1 MEKSEQTKAKLVSA
15 VMKLMNNGQKISR
28 YGLLAFAILVS
39 FLPILNPLQ
48 IFSSL
53 QNYSFD
59 TFQRMLPREIHSED
73 PLVIID
79 IDDRSLAEIG
89 QWPWPRNQLAKL
101 TNQAYAAAAL
111 GFDIV
116 FAESDRTNPE
126 NFIDSYPL
134 NQALKKEL
142 SKLPSN
148 DELFAQAIVNH
159 GTVVLGQALNNKNNT
174 QPYKAKYGLVT
185 QGDDPKQFIRN
196 YLGAQN
202 NIKPLNDTASGI
214 GSMSIGNNDAIVRQL
229 PTFERI
235 DDQLVPSL
243 ALEMTRV
250 ALGASTFQ
258 IKSSNASSEEAF
270 GAQTGINNI
279 KLGPLTIPTTPEG
292 NVWVYFAPTKNIP
305 SVSAGDVISGL
316 IPPEFFEGKIALV
329 GTSAAG
335 LLDLRSTPTE
345 KNIPGVTVIAQF
357 IQQIFANEF
366 LQRPDWLFGA
376 EFLAGLV
383 LAVLVTLSI
392 QALGPIGGLS
402 ILIVGSSGIIGSSYY
417 FFKSKLFLVDPISP
431 LIISLSVYVVVTF
444 CNFLFTELERSR
456 VRGAFAQY
464 LSPEMVNRLAESSE
478 SLVLGGERKEM
489 TFLFSDI
496 RGFTKISE
504 QYKDDPEAL
513 TKLINQLLTV
523 LSNAILDHGGTIDK
537 YMGDCI
543 MAFWNAPTDQAN
555 HRELAI
561 KSAHAMNEALSK
573 FNLELNKDLDFKLEV
588 GIGINSGNCIVGNM
602 GSDKRF
608 DYTVLGDAVN
618 LASRLEGQ
626 SSNYGLTMVI
636 GENTYLEDAS
646 FQMVEMDKISVKGK
660 TTPETI
666 FTCFKPETKFADGF
680 FSQHE
685 VFLSEYRQQNWQA
698 AKAMIQELTVC
709 PNELGLY
716 YAHMSARIE
725 EYIINP
731 PPLDW
736 EGVYVAKN
744 K

>member
-1 MEKSEQTKAKLVSA
+1 MKKNYKKL
-15 VMKLMNNGQKISR
+15 SR
-28 YGLLAFAILVS
+28 YGLLGFAILVS

-59 TFQRMLPREIHSED
+59 TFQRILPREVYAED
-73 PLVIID
+73 PVVIID

-116 FAESDRTNPE
+116 FAEADRTNPK
-126 NFIDSYPL
+126 NLIASFPANPVL
-134 NQALKKEL
+134 AKEL
-142 SKLPSN
+142 ASLPSN
-148 DELFAQAIVNH
+148 DEIFAQAILEH
-159 GTVVLGQALNNKNNT
+159 GTVVLGQALNNKVK
-174 QPYKAKYGLVT
+174 YKPLKSKFGLVT
-185 QGDDPKQFIRN
+185 QGDDPKQFIKN

-202 NIKPLNDTASGI
+202 NIKLLDDSAQGV
-214 GSMSIGNNDAIVRQL
+214 GSMSIGNNDLVVRQL

-235 DDQLVPSL
+235 GDQLIPSL

-258 IKSSNASSEEAF
+258 IKSSNASSEEAY

-279 KLGPLTIPTTPEG
+279 KLGPLTIPTTAEG
-292 NVWVYFAPTKNIP
+292 NAWIYFTPTKNIP
-305 SVSAGDVISGL
+305 SVSAADVISGAVST
-316 IPPEFFEGKIALV
+316 EFFEGKIALV

-335 LLDLRSTPTE
+335 LLDLRSTPAE
-345 KNIPGVTVIAQF
+345 KNIPGVTIIAQF
-357 IQQIFANEF
+357 IQQIFANDF

-376 EFLAGLV
+376 EFLAGLI
-383 LAVLVTLSI
+383 LAVLITLSI

-402 ILIVGSSGIIGSSYY
+402 VFIVGSGGIISTSYY
-417 FFKSKLFLVDPISP
+417 FFKTKLFLVDPISP
-431 LIISLSVYVVVTF
+431 LIISLSVYVAVTF
-444 CNFLFTELERSR
+444 FNFLFTELERSR
-456 VRGAFAQY
+456 VRGAFSQY

-504 QYKDDPEAL
+504 QYKDDPEGL

-523 LSNAILDHGGTIDK
+523 LSNAILEHGGTIDK

-543 MAFWNAPTDQAN
+543 MAFWNAPTDQAD
-555 HRELAI
+555 HRQLAI
-561 KSAHAMNEALSK
+561 QAAHSMNEALDQ
-573 FNLELNKDLDFKLEV
+573 FNNETAENIDFKLEI

-618 LASRLEGQ
+618 LASRLESQ
-626 SSNYGLTMVI
+626 SSNYGLHMII
-636 GENTYLEDAS
+636 GENTYIDNSTFTIIEI
-646 FQMVEMDKISVKGK
+646 DKIAVKGK
-660 TTPETI
+660 SSAETI
-666 FTCFKPETKFADGF
+666 YTCFKSETKFAEGF
-680 FSQHE
+680 IEKHKA
-685 VFLSEYRQQNWQA
+685 FLQEYRRQNWEVASSLIDELMPSSNDLELYYQHM
-698 AKAMIQELTVC
+698 KERIQEYL
-709 PNELGLY
+709 
-716 YAHMSARIE
+716 A
-725 EYIINP
+725 NP
-731 PPLDW
+731 PSSDW

>member
-1 MEKSEQTKAKLVSA
+1 M
-15 VMKLMNNGQKISR
+15 
-28 YGLLAFAILVS
+28 S

-48 IFSSL
+48 IFTSL

-59 TFQRMLPREIHSED
+59 TFQRILPREVYPED
-73 PLVIID
+73 PVVIID

-89 QWPWPRNQLAKL
+89 QWPWSRNQLANL

-111 GFDIV
+111 GFDVV
-116 FAESDRTNPE
+116 FAEPDRTNPQ
-126 NFIDSYPL
+126 NLIASYSL
-134 NQALKKEL
+134 NEELAKEL
-142 SKLPSN
+142 ASLPSN
-148 DELFAQAIVNH
+148 DELFAQAIKNH
-159 GTVVLGQALNNKNNT
+159 GTVVLGQALNNNEISKPSKT
-174 QPYKAKYGLVT
+174 KFGLVI
-185 QGDDPKQFIRN
+185 QGDDPKQFVTN
-196 YLGAQN
+196 YLGVQN
-202 NIKPLNDTASGI
+202 NIKLLDASAQGV

-229 PTFERI
+229 PTFESI
-235 DDQLVPSL
+235 GDQLIPSL
-243 ALEMTRV
+243 AIEMTRV
-250 ALGASTFQ
+250 AVGASTFQ
-258 IKSSNASSEEAF
+258 IKSSNASSEEAY

-279 KLGPLTIPTTPEG
+279 KLGPLTIPTTAKG
-292 NVWVYFAPTKNIP
+292 NAWIYFTATKNI
-305 SVSAGDVISGL
+305 STVSAVDVISGA
-316 IPPEFFEGKIALV
+316 IPPEFFEGKVALV
-329 GTSAAG
+329 GTSASG

-345 KNIPGVTVIAQF
+345 KNIPGVTIIAQF

-376 EFLAGLV
+376 EFLAGLI
-383 LAVLVTLSI
+383 LALLITLSI

-402 ILIVGSSGIIGSSYY
+402 VLVGGSGGIIGSSYY

-431 LIISLSVYVVVTF
+431 LIIALSVYVAVTF
-444 CNFLFTELERSR
+444 FNFLFTELERSR

-513 TKLINQLLTV
+513 TQLINQLLTV

-555 HRELAI
+555 HRQLAI
-561 KSAHAMNEALSK
+561 ESAHAMNNALSE
-573 FNLELNKDLDFKLEV
+573 FNQNLEGSLDFKLEI
-588 GIGINSGNCIVGNM
+588 GIGINSGECIVGNM

-626 SSNYGLTMVI
+626 SSNYGLNMVL
-636 GENTYLEDAS
+636 GENSYLQDSSYRMIEI
-646 FQMVEMDKISVKGK
+646 DKIAVKGK
-660 TTPETI
+660 SAAETI
-666 FTCFKPETKFADGF
+666 FTCFEPDKKFADDF
-680 FSQHE
+680 MAKHIN
-685 VFLSEYRQQNWQA
+685 FLEEYRSQQWDA
-698 AKAMIQELTVC
+698 ASLLIDELISS
-709 PNELGLY
+709 PNELELY
-716 YAHMSARIE
+716 YKYMRARIDD
-725 EYIINP
+725 YKINP
-731 PPLDW
+731 PSADW
-736 EGVYVAKN
+736 EGVYVAQN

>member
-1 MEKSEQTKAKLVSA
+1 M
-15 VMKLMNNGQKISR
+15 
-28 YGLLAFAILVS
+28 S

-48 IFSSL
+48 IFTSL

-59 TFQRMLPREIHSED
+59 TFQRILPREVYPED
-73 PLVIID
+73 PVVIID

-89 QWPWPRNQLAKL
+89 QWPWSRNQLAKL

-111 GFDIV
+111 GFDVV
-116 FAESDRTNPE
+116 FAEPDRTNPQ
-126 NFIDSYPL
+126 NLIASYSL
-134 NQALKKEL
+134 NEELAKEL
-142 SKLPSN
+142 TSLPSN
-148 DELFAQAIVNH
+148 DELFAQAIKNH
-159 GTVVLGQALNNKNNT
+159 GTVVLGQALNNNEISKPSKT
-174 QPYKAKYGLVT
+174 KFGLVI
-185 QGDDPKQFIRN
+185 QGDDPKQFVTN
-196 YLGAQN
+196 YLGVQN
-202 NIKPLNDTASGI
+202 NIKLLDASAQGV

-229 PTFERI
+229 PTFESI
-235 DDQLVPSL
+235 GDQLIPSL
-243 ALEMTRV
+243 AIEMTRV
-250 ALGASTFQ
+250 AVGASTFQ
-258 IKSSNASSEEAF
+258 IKSSNASSEEAY

-279 KLGPLTIPTTPEG
+279 KLGPLTIPTTAKG
-292 NVWVYFAPTKNIP
+292 NAWIYFTATKNI
-305 SVSAGDVISGL
+305 STVSAVDVISGA
-316 IPPEFFEGKIALV
+316 IPPEFFEGKVALV
-329 GTSAAG
+329 GTSASG

-345 KNIPGVTVIAQF
+345 KNIPGVTIIAQF

-376 EFLAGLV
+376 EFLAGLI
-383 LAVLVTLSI
+383 LALLITLSI

-402 ILIVGSSGIIGSSYY
+402 ILVGGSGGIIGSSYY

-431 LIISLSVYVVVTF
+431 LIIALSVYVAVTF
-444 CNFLFTELERSR
+444 FNFLFTELERGR

-478 SLVLGGERKEM
+478 SLVLGGEKKEM

-513 TKLINQLLTV
+513 TQLINQLLTV

-555 HRELAI
+555 HRQLAI
-561 KSAHAMNEALSK
+561 ESAHAMNNALSK
-573 FNLELNKDLDFKLEV
+573 FNQSLEGSLDFKLEI
-588 GIGINSGNCIVGNM
+588 GIGINSGECIVGNM

-626 SSNYGLTMVI
+626 SSNYGLNMVL
-636 GENTYLEDAS
+636 GENSYLQDS
-646 FQMVEMDKISVKGK
+646 SYQMIEIDKIAVKGK
-660 TTPETI
+660 SAAETI
-666 FTCFKPETKFADGF
+666 FTCFEPATKFADNF
-680 FSQHE
+680 MAKHIN
-685 VFLSEYRQQNWQA
+685 FLKEYRSQQWDNA
-698 AKAMIQELTVC
+698 NLLIDELISS
-709 PNELGLY
+709 PNELELY
-716 YAHMSARIE
+716 YKHMRARID
-725 EYIINP
+725 EYKINP
-731 PPLDW
+731 PSSDW
-736 EGVYVAKN
+736 EGVYVAQN

>member
-1 MEKSEQTKAKLVSA
+1 
-15 VMKLMNNGQKISR
+15 MKKNYKQLSR
-28 YGLLAFAILVS
+28 FGLLAFAIFIS

-59 TFQRMLPREIHSED
+59 TFQRILPREVYPED
-73 PLVIID
+73 PVVIID

-89 QWPWPRNQLAKL
+89 QWPWSRNQLANL

-116 FAESDRTNPE
+116 FAEPDRTNPK
-126 NFIDSYPL
+126 NLIASYDL
-134 NQALKKEL
+134 NEELTKEL
-142 SKLPSN
+142 VALPSN
-148 DELFAQAIVNH
+148 DELFAEAIENH
-159 GTVVLGQALNNKNNT
+159 GTVILGQALNNNQNLLPTKT
-174 QPYKAKYGLVT
+174 KFGLVT
-185 QGDDPKQFIRN
+185 QGDDPKQFVAN
-196 YLGAQN
+196 YSGAQS
-202 NIKPLNDTASGI
+202 NITILDASARGV

-229 PTFERI
+229 PTFESI
-235 DDQLVPSL
+235 GNQLIPSL

-250 ALGASTFQ
+250 AVGASTFQ
-258 IKSSNASSEEAF
+258 IKSSNASSEEAY

-279 KLGPLTIPTTPEG
+279 KLGPLTIPTTAEG
-292 NVWVYFAPTKNIP
+292 NAWIYFTATKNI
-305 SVSAGDVISGL
+305 STVSAVDVIAGV
-316 IPPEFFEGKIALV
+316 IPPEFFEGKVALV

-345 KNIPGVTVIAQF
+345 KNIPGVTIIAQF

-383 LAVLVTLSI
+383 LAILITLSI

-402 ILIVGSSGIIGSSYY
+402 ILVAGSGGILGSSYY

-431 LIISLSVYVVVTF
+431 LVIALSVYIAVTF
-444 CNFLFTELERSR
+444 FNFLFTELERSR

-464 LSPEMVNRLAESSE
+464 LSPEMVNRLAESNE

-504 QYKDDPEAL
+504 QYKEDPEAL
-513 TKLINQLLTV
+513 TQLINQLLTV

-543 MAFWNAPTDQAN
+543 MAFWNAPTDQDD
-555 HRELAI
+555 HRQLAI
-561 KSAHAMNEALSK
+561 KAAHAMNQALDE
-573 FNLELNKDLDFKLEV
+573 FNLSMKGNLEFELEI
-588 GIGINSGNCIVGNM
+588 GIGINSGECIVGNM

-608 DYTVLGDAVN
+608 DYTVLGDSVN
-618 LASRLEGQ
+618 LASRLESQ
-626 SSNYGLTMVI
+626 SSNYGLHMII
-636 GENTYLEDAS
+636 GENTFIEDAA
-646 FQMVEMDKISVKGK
+646 FCIIEIDKIAVKGK
-660 TTPETI
+660 SSAETI
-666 FTCFKPETKFADGF
+666 FTCFEAKTKFAG
-680 FSQHE
+680 E
-685 VFLSEYRQQNWQA
+685 FLDKHKNFLKEYRAQNWDV
-698 AKAMIQELTVC
+698 AKSLISELISSSD
-709 PNELGLY
+709 ELELY
-716 YAHMSARIE
+716 YKYMSSRIE
-725 EYIINP
+725 DYEINP
-731 PPLDW
+731 PSADW

>member
-1 MEKSEQTKAKLVSA
+1 VKKNLKQF
-15 VMKLMNNGQKISR
+15 SR
-28 YGLLAFAILVS
+28 YGLLIFAILVS

-48 IFSSL
+48 IFSNL

-59 TFQRMLPREIHSED
+59 TLQRLLPREIYAED
-73 PLVIID
+73 PVVIID

-89 QWPWPRNQLAKL
+89 QWPWSRNQLAKV

-116 FAESDRTNPE
+116 FAEPDRTNPQ
-126 NFIDSYPL
+126 NFISSYPL
-134 NQALKKEL
+134 NESLKKEL
-142 SKLPSN
+142 SALPSN
-148 DELFAQAIVNH
+148 DELFAQAITDH
-159 GTVVLGQALNNKNNT
+159 GTVVLGQALNNKNNIKPSKT
-174 QPYKAKYGLVT
+174 KFGLVT
-185 QGDDPKQFIRN
+185 QGDDPKQFITN
-196 YLGAQN
+196 YSGIQN
-202 NIKPLNDTASGI
+202 NIKELESSAAGV

-229 PTFERI
+229 PTFERV

-250 ALGASTFQ
+250 AVGASTFQ
-258 IKSSNASSEEAF
+258 IKSSNASSEEAY

-279 KLGPLTIPTTPEG
+279 KLGPLSIPTTPEG
-292 NVWVYFAPTKNIP
+292 NAWVYFAPSRDIST
-305 SVSAGDVISGL
+305 VSAADVISGV
-316 IPPEFFEGKIALV
+316 ISPDFFEGKVALV

-345 KNIPGVTVIAQF
+345 KNVPGVTIIAQF

-376 EFLAGLV
+376 EFIAGLL
-383 LAVLVTLSI
+383 LAVLITLGI
-392 QALGPIGGLS
+392 QVLGPIGGLS
-402 ILIVGSSGIIGSSYY
+402 IFLVGSGGIMGSSYY

-431 LIISLSVYVVVTF
+431 LIISLSVYVAVTF
-444 CNFLFTELERSR
+444 FNFLFTELERSR

-513 TKLINQLLTV
+513 TQLINELLTV
-523 LSNAILDHGGTIDK
+523 LSNAILEHGGTIDK

-543 MAFWNAPTDQAN
+543 MAFWNAPTDQAD
-555 HRELAI
+555 HRQLAI
-561 KSAHAMNEALSK
+561 QAAHSMNEALDE
-573 FNLELNKDLDFKLEV
+573 FNLNTEGSLDFKLEI

-618 LASRLEGQ
+618 LASRLESQ
-626 SSNYGLTMVI
+626 SSNYGLHMIV
-636 GENTYLEDAS
+636 GENTYMNDSDFTMIEI
-646 FQMVEMDKISVKGK
+646 DKIAVKGK
-660 TTPETI
+660 STAETI
-666 FTCFKPETKFADGF
+666 YTCFKSGMKLPEGF
-680 FSQHE
+680 IDNHAS
-685 VFLSEYRQQNWQA
+685 FLAEYRAQNWNA
-698 AKAMIQELTVC
+698 ANLLIDELMSSS
-709 PNELGLY
+709 NELELY
-716 YAHMSARIE
+716 YRHMKARIE
-725 EYIINP
+725 KYITNP
-731 PPLDW
+731 PSADW
-736 EGVYVAKN
+736 GGVYVATN

>member
-1 MEKSEQTKAKLVSA
+1 
-15 VMKLMNNGQKISR
+15 MKKNYKQLSR
-28 YGLLAFAILVS
+28 FGLLAFAIFIS

-59 TFQRMLPREIHSED
+59 TFQRILPREVYPED
-73 PLVIID
+73 PVVIID

-89 QWPWPRNQLAKL
+89 QWPWSRNQLANL

-116 FAESDRTNPE
+116 FAEPDRTNPK
-126 NFIDSYPL
+126 NLIASYDL
-134 NQALKKEL
+134 NEELTKEL
-142 SKLPSN
+142 VALPSN
-148 DELFAQAIVNH
+148 DELFAEAIENH
-159 GTVVLGQALNNKNNT
+159 GTVILGQALNNNQNILS
-174 QPYKAKYGLVT
+174 AKTKFGLVT
-185 QGDDPKQFIRN
+185 QGDDPKQFVAN
-196 YLGAQN
+196 YSGAQS
-202 NIKPLNDTASGI
+202 NITILDASARGV

-229 PTFERI
+229 PTFESI
-235 DDQLVPSL
+235 GNQLIPSL

-250 ALGASTFQ
+250 AVGASTFQ
-258 IKSSNASSEEAF
+258 IKSSNASSEEAY

-279 KLGPLTIPTTPEG
+279 KLGPLTIPTTAEG
-292 NVWVYFAPTKNIP
+292 NAWIYFTATKNI
-305 SVSAGDVISGL
+305 STVSAVDVIAGV
-316 IPPEFFEGKIALV
+316 IPPEFFEGKVALV

-345 KNIPGVTVIAQF
+345 KNIPGVTIIAQF

-383 LAVLVTLSI
+383 LAILITLSI

-402 ILIVGSSGIIGSSYY
+402 ILVAGSGGILGSSYY

-431 LIISLSVYVVVTF
+431 LVIALSVYIAVTF
-444 CNFLFTELERSR
+444 FNFLFTELERSR

-464 LSPEMVNRLAESSE
+464 LSPEMVNRLAESNE

-504 QYKDDPEAL
+504 QYKEDPEAL
-513 TKLINQLLTV
+513 TQLINQLLTV

-543 MAFWNAPTDQAN
+543 MAFWNAPTDQDD
-555 HRELAI
+555 HRQLAI
-561 KSAHAMNEALSK
+561 KAAHAMNQALDE
-573 FNLELNKDLDFKLEV
+573 FNLSMKGNLEFELEI
-588 GIGINSGNCIVGNM
+588 GIGINSGECIVGNM

-608 DYTVLGDAVN
+608 DYTVLGDSVN
-618 LASRLEGQ
+618 LASRLESQ
-626 SSNYGLTMVI
+626 SSNYGLHMII
-636 GENTYLEDAS
+636 GENTFIEDAA
-646 FQMVEMDKISVKGK
+646 FCIIEIDKIAVKGK
-660 TTPETI
+660 SSAETI
-666 FTCFKPETKFADGF
+666 FTCFEAKTKFAG
-680 FSQHE
+680 E
-685 VFLSEYRQQNWQA
+685 FLDKHKNFLKEYRAQNWDV
-698 AKAMIQELTVC
+698 AKSLISELISSSD
-709 PNELGLY
+709 ELELY
-716 YAHMSARIE
+716 YKYMGSRIE
-725 EYIINP
+725 DYEINP
-731 PPLDW
+731 PSADW

>member
-1 MEKSEQTKAKLVSA
+1 MKIDFKKLS
-15 VMKLMNNGQKISR
+15 K
-28 YGLLAFAILVS
+28 YGLLVFAVLIS
-39 FLPILNPLQ
+39 FLPIFNPLQ
-48 IFSSL
+48 IFSAL

-59 TFQRMLPREIHSED
+59 TFQRILPREVYPGD
-73 PLVIID
+73 PVVIID

-89 QWPWPRNQLAKL
+89 QWPWSRNQLANL

-111 GFDIV
+111 GFDVV
-116 FAESDRTNPE
+116 FAEPDRTNPE
-126 NFIDSYPL
+126 NLIASYPL
-134 NQALKKEL
+134 SEVLIKEL
-142 SKLPSN
+142 GALPSN
-148 DELFAQAIVNH
+148 DGLFSQAIENH
-159 GTVVLGQALNNKNNT
+159 GTVVLGQALNNNKNNK
-174 QPYKAKYGLVT
+174 PYKAKFGLVT
-185 QGDDPKQFIRN
+185 QGDDPKQFVAD
-196 YLGAQN
+196 YLGTQN
-202 NIKPLNDTASGI
+202 NIKILDEAANGI

-235 DDQLVPSL
+235 GDQLVPSL

-250 ALGASTFQ
+250 ALGASTYQ

-270 GAQTGINNI
+270 GAHTGINNI
-279 KLGPLTIPTTPEG
+279 KIGPLTIPTTADG
-292 NVWVYFAPTKNIP
+292 NAWIYFTPTRNILT
-305 SVSAGDVISGL
+305 VSAADVLSGAVL
-316 IPPEFFEGKIALV
+316 PEFFEGKIALV

-345 KNIPGVTVIAQF
+345 KNIPGVTIIAQF

-376 EFLAGLV
+376 EFLTGLI
-383 LAVLVTLSI
+383 LAVLITLSI
-392 QALGPIGGLS
+392 HALGPIGGLS
-402 ILIVGSSGIIGSSYY
+402 ILILGSGGIIGLSYY

-431 LIISLSVYVVVTF
+431 LIISLSVYVAVTF
-444 CNFLFTELERSR
+444 FNFLFTELERSR

-513 TKLINQLLTV
+513 TRLINQLLTV
-523 LSNAILDHGGTIDK
+523 LSNPILDHGGTIDK

-573 FNLELNKDLDFKLEV
+573 FNLELNEDLDFKLEI

-636 GENTYLEDAS
+636 GENTYLEDSS
-646 FQMVEMDKISVKGK
+646 FQIVEMDKIAVKGK
-660 TTPETI
+660 STPETI
-666 FTCFKPETKFADGF
+666 FTCFKPETNFMDGF

-698 AKAMIQELTVC
+698 AKAIIQELTAS

-716 YAHMSARIE
+716 YAHMRTRIE
-725 EYIINP
+725 EYVTNP
-731 PPLDW
+731 PPADW

>member
-1 MEKSEQTKAKLVSA
+1 MRKGYKKF
-15 VMKLMNNGQKISR
+15 SR
-28 YGLLAFAILVS
+28 FGLIGFAILVS
-39 FLPILNPLQ
+39 FLPIFNPLQ
-48 IFSSL
+48 IFTSL

-59 TFQRMLPREIHSED
+59 SFQRILPREVYSED
-73 PLVIID
+73 PVVIID
-79 IDDRSLAEIG
+79 IDDRSLASVG
-89 QWPWPRNQLAKL
+89 QWPWSRDQLANL

-111 GFDIV
+111 GFDIM
-116 FAESDRTNPE
+116 FAESDRTNPQ
-126 NFIDSYPL
+126 NLITSYSL
-134 NQALKKEL
+134 NETLAKEL
-142 SKLPSN
+142 SALPSN
-148 DELFAQAIVNH
+148 DELFAEAINNH
-159 GTVVLGQALNNKNNT
+159 GTVVLGQALNNKDNKK
-174 QPYKAKYGLVT
+174 PFEAKFGLVT
-185 QGDDPKQFIRN
+185 QGDEPKQFITN

-202 NIKPLNDTASGI
+202 NIQLLNKSAAGI
-214 GSMSIGNNDAIVRQL
+214 GSMSIGNNEAIVRQL
-229 PTFERI
+229 PTFERVEN
-235 DDQLVPSL
+235 QLVPSL

-250 ALGASTFQ
+250 AVGASTFQ

-270 GAQTGINNI
+270 GAQTGINHI

-292 NVWVYFAPTKNIP
+292 NVWVYYTPTKNIP
-305 SVSAGDVISGL
+305 AVSAADVISGA
-316 IPPEFFEGKIALV
+316 IPPEFFEGKVALV

-345 KNIPGVTVIAQF
+345 KNIPGVTIIAQF

-376 EFLAGLV
+376 EFLAGLS
-383 LAVLVTLSI
+383 LAVLITLSI

-402 ILIVGSSGIIGSSYY
+402 VLVVGSGGIVTSSYY

-431 LIISLSVYVVVTF
+431 LIISLSVYIAVTF
-444 CNFLFTELERSR
+444 FNFLFTELERSR
-456 VRGAFAQY
+456 VRGAFSQY

-513 TKLINQLLTV
+513 TQLINQLLTV

-543 MAFWNAPTDQAN
+543 MAFWNAPTDQQD
-555 HRELAI
+555 HRQLAI
-561 KSAHAMNEALSK
+561 QAAHSMNEALDQ
-573 FNLELNKDLDFKLEV
+573 FNNEAKVELDFKLEI

-618 LASRLEGQ
+618 LASRLESQ
-626 SSNYGLTMVI
+626 SSNYGLHMI
-636 GENTYLEDAS
+636 LGENTYINDSPFTIIEI
-646 FQMVEMDKISVKGK
+646 DKIAVKGK
-660 TTPETI
+660 SNAETI
-666 FTCFKPETKFADGF
+666 YTCLKPENKWTEELMEKHKA
-680 FSQHE
+680 
-685 VFLSEYRQQNWQA
+685 FLSKYRNQSWESANLL
-698 AKAMIQELTVC
+698 IDELISS
-709 PNELGLY
+709 PNELNLY
-716 YAHMSARIE
+716 YKHMKTRIE
-725 EYIINP
+725 EYITNP
-731 PPLDW
+731 PSANW
-736 EGVYVAKN
+736 EGVYVATN

>member
-1 MEKSEQTKAKLVSA
+1 
-15 VMKLMNNGQKISR
+15 MKKNLKQLSR
-28 YGLLAFAILVS
+28 YGLLIFAILVS
-39 FLPILNPLQ
+39 FLPILNPFQ

-59 TFQRMLPREIHSED
+59 TFQRILPREIYAED
-73 PLVIID
+73 PVIIID
-79 IDDRSLAEIG
+79 IDDRSLTEIG

-101 TNQAYAAAAL
+101 TDQAYAAAAL

-116 FAESDRTNPE
+116 FAEADRTNPE
-126 NFIDSYPL
+126 NFIFSYPL
-134 NQALKKEL
+134 TEASKKEL

-159 GTVVLGQALNNKNNT
+159 GTVVLGQALNNKNNIK
-174 QPYKAKYGLVT
+174 PYQAKYGLVT
-185 QGDDPKQFIRN
+185 QGDNPKQFIRN

-202 NIKPLNDTASGI
+202 NIKLLDDSASGI

-250 ALGASTFQ
+250 AVGASTFQ
-258 IKSSNASSEEAF
+258 IKSSNASSEEAY

-292 NVWVYFAPTKNIP
+292 NAWVYFAPTKNIP
-305 SVSAGDVISGL
+305 TVSAGDVISGA
-316 IPPEFFEGKIALV
+316 IPPEFFEGKVALV

-335 LLDLRSTPTE
+335 LLDLRSTPAE
-345 KNIPGVTVIAQF
+345 KNVPGVTIIAQF

-376 EFLAGLV
+376 EFLAGLI
-383 LAVLVTLSI
+383 LAILITLSI

-402 ILIVGSSGIIGSSYY
+402 VLIAGSGGIIGSSYY

-431 LIISLSVYVVVTF
+431 LIISLSVYVAVTF
-444 CNFLFTELERSR
+444 FNFLFTELERSR

-513 TKLINQLLTV
+513 TQLINQLLTV
-523 LSNAILDHGGTIDK
+523 LSNSILEHGGTIDK

-543 MAFWNAPTDQAN
+543 MAFWNAPTDQAD
-555 HRELAI
+555 HRQLAI
-561 KSAHAMNEALSK
+561 KAAHSMNEALDE
-573 FNLELNKDLDFKLEV
+573 FNAQTEGNLDFKLEI

-618 LASRLEGQ
+618 LASRLESQ
-626 SSNYGLTMVI
+626 SSNYGLHMIV
-636 GENTYLEDAS
+636 GENTHMDDSE
-646 FQMVEMDKISVKGK
+646 FTIIEIDKIAVKGK
-660 TTPETI
+660 SSAETI
-666 FTCFKPETKFADGF
+666 YTCFKPEVKFTEEF
-680 FSQHE
+680 LKKHE
-685 VFLSEYRQQNWQA
+685 AFLVKYRTQNWDGA
-698 AKAMIQELTVC
+698 NLLIDELI
-709 PNELGLY
+709 PSSNELELY
-716 YAHMSARIE
+716 YKHMRARIE
-725 EYIINP
+725 EYIASP
-731 PPLDW
+731 PASDW

>member
-1 MEKSEQTKAKLVSA
+1 
-15 VMKLMNNGQKISR
+15 
-28 YGLLAFAILVS
+28 VS

-48 IFSSL
+48 IFSNL

-59 TFQRMLPREIHSED
+59 TLQRLLPREIYAED
-73 PLVIID
+73 PVVIID

-89 QWPWPRNQLAKL
+89 QWPWSRNQLAKL

-116 FAESDRTNPE
+116 FAESDRTNPQ
-126 NFIDSYPL
+126 NFISSYPL
-134 NQALKKEL
+134 NEDLKKEL
-142 SKLPSN
+142 SALPSN
-148 DELFAQAIVNH
+148 DELFSQAIANH
-159 GTVVLGQALNNKNNT
+159 GTVVLGQALNNKNNIK
-174 QPYKAKYGLVT
+174 PSKAKFGLVT
-185 QGDDPKQFIRN
+185 QGDNPKQFITN
-196 YLGAQN
+196 YSGIQN
-202 NIKPLNDTASGI
+202 NIQQLESSAAGV

-229 PTFERI
+229 PTFERV

-250 ALGASTFQ
+250 AVGASTFQ
-258 IKSSNASSEEAF
+258 IKSSNASSEEAY

-279 KLGPLTIPTTPEG
+279 KLGPLTIPTTPKG
-292 NVWVYFAPTKNIP
+292 NAWVYFAPSKNI
-305 SVSAGDVISGL
+305 STISAADVISGAV
-316 IPPEFFEGKIALV
+316 PPEFFEGKLALV

-345 KNIPGVTVIAQF
+345 KNVPGVTIIAQF

-383 LAVLVTLSI
+383 LAVLITLSI
-392 QALGPIGGLS
+392 QAMGPIGGLS
-402 ILIVGSSGIIGSSYY
+402 VLLAGSGGIIGSSYY

-431 LIISLSVYVVVTF
+431 LIISLSVYVAVTF
-444 CNFLFTELERSR
+444 FNYLFTELERSR

-513 TKLINQLLTV
+513 TLLINQLLTV

-555 HRELAI
+555 HRQLAI
-561 KSAHAMNEALSK
+561 ESAHAMNNALSE
-573 FNLELNKDLDFKLEV
+573 FNQNLEESLDFKLEI
-588 GIGINSGNCIVGNM
+588 GIGINSGECIVGNM

-626 SSNYGLTMVI
+626 SSNYGLNMVL
-636 GENTYLEDAS
+636 GENSYLQDSPYQIIEI
-646 FQMVEMDKISVKGK
+646 DKIAVKGK
-660 TTPETI
+660 SSAETI
-666 FTCFKPETKFADGF
+666 FTCFELETKFTEEFMDKHKLFLEKYRTQQWIPASLLAD
-680 FSQHE
+680 
-685 VFLSEYRQQNWQA
+685 
-698 AKAMIQELTVC
+698 ELISSS
-709 PNELGLY
+709 NQLELY
-716 YAHMSARIE
+716 YGHMKARID
-725 EYIINP
+725 EYKINP
-731 PPLDW
+731 PSSDW
-736 EGVYVAKN
+736 KGVYVAQN

>member
-1 MEKSEQTKAKLVSA
+1 MKIDFKKLS
-15 VMKLMNNGQKISR
+15 K
-28 YGLLAFAILVS
+28 YGLLVFAVLIS
-39 FLPILNPLQ
+39 FLPIFNPLQ
-48 IFSSL
+48 IFSTL

-59 TFQRMLPREIHSED
+59 TFQRILPREVYPGD
-73 PLVIID
+73 PVVIID

-89 QWPWPRNQLAKL
+89 QWPWSRNQLANL

-111 GFDIV
+111 GFDVV
-116 FAESDRTNPE
+116 FAEPDRTNPE
-126 NFIDSYPL
+126 NLIASYPL
-134 NQALKKEL
+134 SEVLIKEL
-142 SKLPSN
+142 GALPSN
-148 DELFAQAIVNH
+148 DGLFSQAIENH
-159 GTVVLGQALNNKNNT
+159 GTVVLGQALNNNKNNK
-174 QPYKAKYGLVT
+174 PYKAKFGLVT
-185 QGDDPKQFIRN
+185 QGDDPKQFVAD
-196 YLGAQN
+196 YLGTQN
-202 NIKPLNDTASGI
+202 NIKILDEAANGI

-235 DDQLVPSL
+235 GDQLVPSL

-250 ALGASTFQ
+250 ALGASTYQ

-270 GAQTGINNI
+270 GAHTGINNI
-279 KLGPLTIPTTPEG
+279 KIGPLTIPTTADG
-292 NVWVYFAPTKNIP
+292 NAWIYFTPTRNILT
-305 SVSAGDVISGL
+305 VSAADVLSGAVL
-316 IPPEFFEGKIALV
+316 PEFFEGKIALV

-345 KNIPGVTVIAQF
+345 KNIPGVTIIAQF

-376 EFLAGLV
+376 EFLTGLI
-383 LAVLVTLSI
+383 LAVLITLSI
-392 QALGPIGGLS
+392 HALGPIGGLS
-402 ILIVGSSGIIGSSYY
+402 ILILGSGGIIGLSYY

-431 LIISLSVYVVVTF
+431 LIISLSVYVAVTF
-444 CNFLFTELERSR
+444 FNFLFTELERSR

-513 TKLINQLLTV
+513 TRLINQLLTV
-523 LSNAILDHGGTIDK
+523 LSNPILDHGGTIDK

-573 FNLELNKDLDFKLEV
+573 FNLELNEDLDFKLEI

-636 GENTYLEDAS
+636 GENTYLEDSS
-646 FQMVEMDKISVKGK
+646 FQIVEMDKIAVKGK
-660 TTPETI
+660 STPETI
-666 FTCFKPETKFADGF
+666 FTCFKPETNFMDGF

-698 AKAMIQELTVC
+698 AKAIIQELTAS
-709 PNELGLY
+709 PNELELY
-716 YAHMSARIE
+716 YAHMRTRIE
-725 EYIINP
+725 EYVTNP
-731 PPLDW
+731 PPTDW

>member
-1 MEKSEQTKAKLVSA
+1 
-15 VMKLMNNGQKISR
+15 MKKNLKQFSR
-28 YGLLAFAILVS
+28 YGLLIFAILVS

-48 IFSSL
+48 IFSNL

-59 TFQRMLPREIHSED
+59 TLQRLLPREIYAED
-73 PLVIID
+73 PVVIID

-89 QWPWPRNQLAKL
+89 QWPWSRNQLARL

-116 FAESDRTNPE
+116 FAEPDRTNPQ
-126 NFIDSYPL
+126 NFISSYPL
-134 NQALKKEL
+134 NESLKKEL
-142 SKLPSN
+142 SALPSN
-148 DELFAQAIVNH
+148 DELFAQAITDH
-159 GTVVLGQALNNKNNT
+159 GTVVLGQALNNKNNIKPSKT
-174 QPYKAKYGLVT
+174 KFGLVT
-185 QGDDPKQFIRN
+185 QGDDPKQFITN
-196 YLGAQN
+196 YSGIQN
-202 NIKPLNDTASGI
+202 NIKELENSAAGV

-229 PTFERI
+229 PTFERV

-250 ALGASTFQ
+250 AVGASTFQ
-258 IKSSNASSEEAF
+258 IKSSNASSEEAY

-279 KLGPLTIPTTPEG
+279 KLGPLSIPTTPEG
-292 NVWVYFAPTKNIP
+292 NAWVYFAPSRDIST
-305 SVSAGDVISGL
+305 VSAADVISGV
-316 IPPEFFEGKIALV
+316 ISPDFFEGKVALV

-345 KNIPGVTVIAQF
+345 KNVPGVTIIAQF

-376 EFLAGLV
+376 EFIAGLL
-383 LAVLVTLSI
+383 LAVLITLGI
-392 QALGPIGGLS
+392 QVLGPIGGLS
-402 ILIVGSSGIIGSSYY
+402 IFLVGSGGIMGSSYY

-431 LIISLSVYVVVTF
+431 LIISLSVYVAVTF
-444 CNFLFTELERSR
+444 FNFLFTELERSR

-513 TKLINQLLTV
+513 TQLINELLTV
-523 LSNAILDHGGTIDK
+523 LSNAILEHGGTIDK

-543 MAFWNAPTDQAN
+543 MAFWNAPTDQAD
-555 HRELAI
+555 HRQLAI
-561 KSAHAMNEALSK
+561 QAAHSMNEALDE
-573 FNLELNKDLDFKLEV
+573 FNLNTEGSLDFKLEI

-618 LASRLEGQ
+618 LASRLESQ
-626 SSNYGLTMVI
+626 SSNYGLHMIV
-636 GENTYLEDAS
+636 GENTYMNDSDFTMIEI
-646 FQMVEMDKISVKGK
+646 DKIAVKGK
-660 TTPETI
+660 STAETI
-666 FTCFKPETKFADGF
+666 YTCFKSGMKLPEGF
-680 FSQHE
+680 IDNHAS
-685 VFLSEYRQQNWQA
+685 FLAEYRAQNWNA
-698 AKAMIQELTVC
+698 ANLLIDELMSSS
-709 PNELGLY
+709 NELELY
-716 YAHMSARIE
+716 YRHMKARIE
-725 EYIINP
+725 KYITNP
-731 PPLDW
+731 PSADW
-736 EGVYVAKN
+736 GGVYVATN

>member
-1 MEKSEQTKAKLVSA
+1 
-15 VMKLMNNGQKISR
+15 MKKNLKQFSR
-28 YGLLAFAILVS
+28 YGLLIFAILVS

-48 IFSSL
+48 IFSNL

-59 TFQRMLPREIHSED
+59 TLQRLLPREIYAED
-73 PLVIID
+73 PVVIID

-89 QWPWPRNQLAKL
+89 QWPWSRNQLARL

-116 FAESDRTNPE
+116 FAEPDRTNPQ
-126 NFIDSYPL
+126 NFISSYPL
-134 NQALKKEL
+134 NESLKKEL
-142 SKLPSN
+142 SALPSN
-148 DELFAQAIVNH
+148 DELFAQAITDH
-159 GTVVLGQALNNKNNT
+159 GTVVLGQALNNKNNIKPSKT
-174 QPYKAKYGLVT
+174 KFGLVT
-185 QGDDPKQFIRN
+185 QGDDPKQFITN
-196 YLGAQN
+196 YSGIQN
-202 NIKPLNDTASGI
+202 NIKELESSAAGV

-229 PTFERI
+229 PTFERV

-250 ALGASTFQ
+250 AVGASTFQ
-258 IKSSNASSEEAF
+258 IKSSNASSEEAY

-279 KLGPLTIPTTPEG
+279 KLGPLSIPTTPEG
-292 NVWVYFAPTKNIP
+292 NAWVYFAPSRDIST
-305 SVSAGDVISGL
+305 VSAADVISGV
-316 IPPEFFEGKIALV
+316 ISPDFFEGKVALV

-345 KNIPGVTVIAQF
+345 KNVPGVTIIAQF

-376 EFLAGLV
+376 EFIAGLL
-383 LAVLVTLSI
+383 LAVLITLGI
-392 QALGPIGGLS
+392 QVLGPIGGLS
-402 ILIVGSSGIIGSSYY
+402 IFLVGSGGIMGSSYY

-431 LIISLSVYVVVTF
+431 LIISLSVYVAVTF
-444 CNFLFTELERSR
+444 FNFLFTELERSR

-513 TKLINQLLTV
+513 TQLINELLTV
-523 LSNAILDHGGTIDK
+523 LSNAILEHGGTIDK

-543 MAFWNAPTDQAN
+543 MAFWNAPTDQAD
-555 HRELAI
+555 HRQLAI
-561 KSAHAMNEALSK
+561 QAAHSMNEALDE
-573 FNLELNKDLDFKLEV
+573 FNLNTEGSLDFKLEI

-618 LASRLEGQ
+618 LASRLESQ
-626 SSNYGLTMVI
+626 SSNYGLHMIV
-636 GENTYLEDAS
+636 GENTYMNDSDFTMIEI
-646 FQMVEMDKISVKGK
+646 DKIAVKGK
-660 TTPETI
+660 STAETI
-666 FTCFKPETKFADGF
+666 YTCFKSGMKLPEGF
-680 FSQHE
+680 IDNHAS
-685 VFLSEYRQQNWQA
+685 FLAEYRAQNWNA
-698 AKAMIQELTVC
+698 ANLLIDELMSSS
-709 PNELGLY
+709 NELELY
-716 YAHMSARIE
+716 YRHMKARIE
-725 EYIINP
+725 KYITNP
-731 PPLDW
+731 PSADW
-736 EGVYVAKN
+736 GGVYVATN

>member
-1 MEKSEQTKAKLVSA
+1 
-15 VMKLMNNGQKISR
+15 MKKDYKKFSR
-28 YGLLAFAILVS
+28 YGLIGFAIFVS
-39 FLPILNPLQ
+39 FLPIFNPLQ
-48 IFSSL
+48 IFTSL

-59 TFQRMLPREIHSED
+59 TFQRILPREVYSED
-73 PLVIID
+73 PVVIID

-89 QWPWPRNQLAKL
+89 QWPWSRNQLAKL
-101 TNQAYAAAAL
+101 TDQAYAAAAL

-116 FAESDRTNPE
+116 FAEPDRTNPQNLIANYSFNE
-126 NFIDSYPL
+126 TIN
-134 NQALKKEL
+134 KEL
-142 SKLPSN
+142 AALPSN
-148 DELFAQAIVNH
+148 DELFAHAISNH
-159 GTVVLGQALNNKNNT
+159 GTVVLGQALNNKDNT
-174 QPYKAKYGLVT
+174 KPSKNKFGLVT
-185 QGDDPKQFIRN
+185 QGDDPKQFIAN

-202 NIKPLNDTASGI
+202 NIKILDDSASGV
-214 GSMSIGNNDAIVRQL
+214 GSMSIGNNDVIVRQL

-250 ALGASTFQ
+250 AVGASTFQ
-258 IKSSNASSEEAF
+258 IKSSNASSEEAY
-270 GAQTGINNI
+270 GAQTGINHI

-292 NVWVYFAPTKNIP
+292 NAWIYFAPTKNIP
-305 SVSAGDVISGL
+305 TVSAFDVISGT
-316 IPPEFFEGKIALV
+316 IPSEFFEGKVALV

-345 KNIPGVTVIAQF
+345 KNVPGVTIIAQF

-376 EFLAGLV
+376 EFIAGLI
-383 LAVLVTLSI
+383 LALSITLGI

-402 ILIVGSSGIIGSSYY
+402 IFLVGSGGIISSSYY

-431 LIISLSVYVVVTF
+431 LIISLSVYVAVTF
-444 CNFLFTELERSR
+444 FNFLFTELERSR

-504 QYKDDPEAL
+504 QYKDDPEGL
-513 TKLINQLLTV
+513 TQLINELLTV

-543 MAFWNAPTDQAN
+543 MAFWNAPTDQAD
-555 HRELAI
+555 HRQLAI
-561 KSAHAMNEALSK
+561 QAAHSMNEALDQ
-573 FNLELNKDLDFKLEV
+573 FNDETDGNIDFKLEI

-618 LASRLEGQ
+618 LASRLESQ
-626 SSNYGLTMVI
+626 SSNYGLHMII
-636 GENTYLEDAS
+636 GENTYIDDSTFTIIEI
-646 FQMVEMDKISVKGK
+646 DKIAVKGK
-660 TTPETI
+660 SSAETI
-666 FTCFKPETKFADGF
+666 YTCFKPEVKFAKGF
-680 FSQHE
+680 IEKHKA
-685 VFLSEYRQQNWQA
+685 FLQEYRMQNWEVAISLIDELIPSSNDLELYYQHM
-698 AKAMIQELTVC
+698 KERIQEYLT
-709 PNELGLY
+709 
-716 YAHMSARIE
+716 
-725 EYIINP
+725 NP
-731 PPLDW
+731 PSADW

>member
-1 MEKSEQTKAKLVSA
+1 
-15 VMKLMNNGQKISR
+15 MKKNLKQFSR
-28 YGLLAFAILVS
+28 YGLLIFAVLVS

-48 IFSSL
+48 IFSNL

-59 TFQRMLPREIHSED
+59 TLQRLLPREIYAED
-73 PLVIID
+73 PVVIID

-89 QWPWPRNQLAKL
+89 QWPWSRNQLAKL

-116 FAESDRTNPE
+116 FAESDRTNPQ
-126 NFIDSYPL
+126 NFISSYPL
-134 NQALKKEL
+134 NEDLKKEL
-142 SKLPSN
+142 SALPSN
-148 DELFAQAIVNH
+148 DELFSQAIANH
-159 GTVVLGQALNNKNNT
+159 GTVVLGQALNNKNNIK
-174 QPYKAKYGLVT
+174 PSKAKFGLVT
-185 QGDDPKQFIRN
+185 QGDDPKQFITN
-196 YLGAQN
+196 YSGIQN
-202 NIKPLNDTASGI
+202 NIQQLESSAAGV

-229 PTFERI
+229 PTFERV

-250 ALGASTFQ
+250 AVGASTFQ
-258 IKSSNASSEEAF
+258 IKSSNASSEEAY

-279 KLGPLTIPTTPEG
+279 KLGPLTIPTTPKG
-292 NVWVYFAPTKNIP
+292 NAWVYFAPSKNI
-305 SVSAGDVISGL
+305 STISAADVISGAV
-316 IPPEFFEGKIALV
+316 PPEFFEGKLALV

-345 KNIPGVTVIAQF
+345 KNIPGVTIIAQF

-383 LAVLVTLSI
+383 LAVLITLSI
-392 QALGPIGGLS
+392 QAMGPIGGLS
-402 ILIVGSSGIIGSSYY
+402 VLLAGSGGIIGSSYY
-417 FFKSKLFLVDPISP
+417 FFRSKLFLVDPISP
-431 LIISLSVYVVVTF
+431 LIISLSVYVAVTF
-444 CNFLFTELERSR
+444 FNYLFTELERSR

-513 TKLINQLLTV
+513 TQLINQLLTV

-555 HRELAI
+555 HRQLAI
-561 KSAHAMNEALSK
+561 ESAHAMDNALSE
-573 FNLELNKDLDFKLEV
+573 FNQNLEGSLDFKLEI
-588 GIGINSGNCIVGNM
+588 GIGINSGECIVGNM

-626 SSNYGLTMVI
+626 SSNYGLNMVL
-636 GENTYLEDAS
+636 GENSYLQDSSYQIIEI
-646 FQMVEMDKISVKGK
+646 DKIAVKGK
-660 TTPETI
+660 TSAETI
-666 FTCFKPETKFADGF
+666 FTCFELETKFTEDFIDKHKHFLEKYRSQEWIPASLLAD
-680 FSQHE
+680 
-685 VFLSEYRQQNWQA
+685 
-698 AKAMIQELTVC
+698 ELISSS
-709 PNELGLY
+709 NQLELY
-716 YAHMSARIE
+716 YRHMKARIDD
-725 EYIINP
+725 YKINP
-731 PPLDW
+731 PSSDW
-736 EGVYVAKN
+736 KGVYVAQN

>member
-1 MEKSEQTKAKLVSA
+1 
-15 VMKLMNNGQKISR
+15 MKKNYKQLTR
-28 YGLLAFAILVS
+28 YGLLAFAIFIS

-59 TFQRMLPREIHSED
+59 TFQRILPREVYPED
-73 PLVIID
+73 PVVIID
-79 IDDRSLAEIG
+79 IDDRALAEIG
-89 QWPWPRNQLAKL
+89 QWPWPRNQLANL

-116 FAESDRTNPE
+116 FAEPDRTNPK
-126 NFIDSYPL
+126 NLIASYSL
-134 NQALKKEL
+134 NEELTKEL
-142 SKLPSN
+142 IALPSN
-148 DELFAQAIVNH
+148 DELFAEAIENH
-159 GTVVLGQALNNKNNT
+159 GTVVLGQALNNKEINN
-174 QPYKAKYGLVT
+174 PSKAKFGLVT
-185 QGDDPKQFIRN
+185 QGDDPKQFVTN
-196 YLGAQN
+196 YLGAQS
-202 NIKPLNDTASGI
+202 NIKLLDTSTKGI

-229 PTFERI
+229 PTFESI
-235 DDQLVPSL
+235 GDQLVPSL

-250 ALGASTFQ
+250 AVGASTFQ

-305 SVSAGDVISGL
+305 TVSAGDVISGL
-316 IPPEFFEGKIALV
+316 IPPEFFEGKVALV

-345 KNIPGVTVIAQF
+345 KNIPGVTIIAQF
-357 IQQIFANEF
+357 IQQIFGNEF

-383 LAVLVTLSI
+383 LAVLITLSI

-402 ILIVGSSGIIGSSYY
+402 ILVAGSGGIIGSSYY

-431 LIISLSVYVVVTF
+431 LIIALSVYVAVTF
-444 CNFLFTELERSR
+444 FNFLFTELERSR

-513 TKLINQLLTV
+513 TQLINQLLTV

-543 MAFWNAPTDQAN
+543 MAFWNAPTDQAD
-555 HRELAI
+555 HRQLAI
-561 KSAHAMNEALSK
+561 ESAHAMNNALSE
-573 FNLELNKDLDFKLEV
+573 FNQSLEGSLDFKLEI
-588 GIGINSGNCIVGNM
+588 GIGINSGECIVGNM

-626 SSNYGLTMVI
+626 SSNYGLNMVL
-636 GENTYLEDAS
+636 GENSYLQSSSYRMIEI
-646 FQMVEMDKISVKGK
+646 DKIAVKGK
-660 TTPETI
+660 SAAETI
-666 FTCFKPETKFADGF
+666 FTCFEPETKFADDF
-680 FSQHE
+680 MTKHIN
-685 VFLSEYRQQNWQA
+685 FLEEYRSQQWDA
-698 AKAMIQELTVC
+698 ASSFIDELISS
-709 PNELGLY
+709 PNELELY
-716 YAHMSARIE
+716 YKHMRARID
-725 EYIINP
+725 EYKINP
-731 PPLDW
+731 PSSDW
-736 EGVYVAKN
+736 EGVYVAQN

>member
-1 MEKSEQTKAKLVSA
+1 
-15 VMKLMNNGQKISR
+15 MKKKYKQLSR
-28 YGLLAFAILVS
+28 FGLLAFAIFIS

-59 TFQRMLPREIHSED
+59 TFQRILPREVYPED
-73 PLVIID
+73 PVVIID

-89 QWPWPRNQLAKL
+89 QWPWSRNQLANL

-116 FAESDRTNPE
+116 FAEPDRTNPK
-126 NFIDSYPL
+126 NLIASYDL
-134 NQALKKEL
+134 NEELTKEL
-142 SKLPSN
+142 VALPSN
-148 DELFAQAIVNH
+148 DELFAEAIENH
-159 GTVVLGQALNNKNNT
+159 GTVILGQALNNNQNILSA
-174 QPYKAKYGLVT
+174 KAKFGLVT
-185 QGDDPKQFIRN
+185 QGDDPKQFVAN
-196 YLGAQN
+196 YSGAQS
-202 NIKPLNDTASGI
+202 NITILDASARGV

-229 PTFERI
+229 PTFESI
-235 DDQLVPSL
+235 GNQLIPSL

-250 ALGASTFQ
+250 AVGASTFQ
-258 IKSSNASSEEAF
+258 IKSSNASSEEAY

-279 KLGPLTIPTTPEG
+279 KLGPLTIPTTAEG
-292 NVWVYFAPTKNIP
+292 NAWIYFTATKNI
-305 SVSAGDVISGL
+305 STVSAVDVIVGV
-316 IPPEFFEGKIALV
+316 IPPEFFEGKVALV

-345 KNIPGVTVIAQF
+345 KNIPGVTIIAQF

-383 LAVLVTLSI
+383 LAILITLSI

-402 ILIVGSSGIIGSSYY
+402 VLVLGSGGILGSSYY

-431 LIISLSVYVVVTF
+431 LVIALSVYIAVTF
-444 CNFLFTELERSR
+444 FNFLFTELERSR

-464 LSPEMVNRLAESSE
+464 LSPEMVNRLAESNE

-504 QYKDDPEAL
+504 QYKEDPEAL
-513 TKLINQLLTV
+513 TQLINQLLTV

-543 MAFWNAPTDQAN
+543 MAFWNAPTDQAD
-555 HRELAI
+555 HRQLAI
-561 KSAHAMNEALSK
+561 KAAHAMNQALDE
-573 FNLELNKDLDFKLEV
+573 FNLSMKGNLEFELEI
-588 GIGINSGNCIVGNM
+588 GIGINSGECIVGNM

-608 DYTVLGDAVN
+608 DYTVLGDSVN
-618 LASRLEGQ
+618 LASRLESQ
-626 SSNYGLTMVI
+626 SSNYGLHMII
-636 GENTYLEDAS
+636 GENTFIEDAA
-646 FQMVEMDKISVKGK
+646 FCIIEIDKIAVKGK
-660 TTPETI
+660 SSAETI
-666 FTCFKPETKFADGF
+666 FTCFEAKTKFAG
-680 FSQHE
+680 E
-685 VFLSEYRQQNWQA
+685 FLDKHKNFLKEYRAQNWDV
-698 AKAMIQELTVC
+698 AKSLISELISSSD
-709 PNELGLY
+709 ELELY
-716 YAHMSARIE
+716 YKYMGSRIE
-725 EYIINP
+725 DYEINP
-731 PPLDW
+731 PSADW

>member
-1 MEKSEQTKAKLVSA
+1 MKIDFKKLS
-15 VMKLMNNGQKISR
+15 K
-28 YGLLAFAILVS
+28 YGLLVFAVLIS
-39 FLPILNPLQ
+39 FLPIFNPLQ
-48 IFSSL
+48 IFSTL

-59 TFQRMLPREIHSED
+59 TFQRILPREVYPGD
-73 PLVIID
+73 PVVIID

-89 QWPWPRNQLAKL
+89 QWPWSRNQLANL

-111 GFDIV
+111 GFDVV
-116 FAESDRTNPE
+116 FAEPDRTNPE
-126 NFIDSYPL
+126 NLIASYPL
-134 NQALKKEL
+134 SEVLIKEL
-142 SKLPSN
+142 GALPSN
-148 DELFAQAIVNH
+148 DGLFSQAIENH
-159 GTVVLGQALNNKNNT
+159 GTVVLGQALNNNKNNK
-174 QPYKAKYGLVT
+174 PYKAKFGLVT
-185 QGDDPKQFIRN
+185 QGDDPKQFVAD
-196 YLGAQN
+196 YLGTQN
-202 NIKPLNDTASGI
+202 NIKLLDEAANGI

-235 DDQLVPSL
+235 GDQLVPSL

-250 ALGASTFQ
+250 ALGASTYQ

-270 GAQTGINNI
+270 GAHTGINNI
-279 KLGPLTIPTTPEG
+279 KIGPLTIPTTADG
-292 NVWVYFAPTKNIP
+292 NAWIYFTPTRNILT
-305 SVSAGDVISGL
+305 VSAADVLSGAVL
-316 IPPEFFEGKIALV
+316 PEFFEGKIALV

-345 KNIPGVTVIAQF
+345 KNIPGVTIIAQF

-376 EFLAGLV
+376 EFLTGLI
-383 LAVLVTLSI
+383 LAVLITLSI
-392 QALGPIGGLS
+392 HALGPIGGLS
-402 ILIVGSSGIIGSSYY
+402 ILILGSGGIIGLSYY

-431 LIISLSVYVVVTF
+431 LIISLSVYVAVTF
-444 CNFLFTELERSR
+444 FNFLFTELERSR

-513 TKLINQLLTV
+513 TRLINQLLTV
-523 LSNAILDHGGTIDK
+523 LSNPILDHGGTIDK

-573 FNLELNKDLDFKLEV
+573 FNLELNEDLDFKLEI

-636 GENTYLEDAS
+636 GENTYLEDSS
-646 FQMVEMDKISVKGK
+646 FQIVEMDKIAVKGK
-660 TTPETI
+660 STPETI
-666 FTCFKPETKFADGF
+666 FTCFKPETNFMDGF

-698 AKAMIQELTVC
+698 AKAIIQELTAS
-709 PNELGLY
+709 PNELELY
-716 YAHMSARIE
+716 YAHMRTRIE
-725 EYIINP
+725 EYVTNP
-731 PPLDW
+731 PPTDW

>member
-1 MEKSEQTKAKLVSA
+1 VKKNLKQF
-15 VMKLMNNGQKISR
+15 SR
-28 YGLLAFAILVS
+28 YGLLIFAILVS

-48 IFSSL
+48 IFSNL

-59 TFQRMLPREIHSED
+59 TLQRLLPREIYAED
-73 PLVIID
+73 PVVIID

-89 QWPWPRNQLAKL
+89 QWPWSRNQLAKL

-116 FAESDRTNPE
+116 FAEPDRTNPQ
-126 NFIDSYPL
+126 NFISSYPL
-134 NQALKKEL
+134 NESLKKEL
-142 SKLPSN
+142 SALPSN
-148 DELFAQAIVNH
+148 DELFAQAITDH
-159 GTVVLGQALNNKNNT
+159 GTVVLGQALNNKNNIKPSKT
-174 QPYKAKYGLVT
+174 KFGLVT
-185 QGDDPKQFIRN
+185 QGDDPKQFITN
-196 YLGAQN
+196 YSGIQN
-202 NIKPLNDTASGI
+202 NIKELESSAAGV

-229 PTFERI
+229 PTFERV

-250 ALGASTFQ
+250 AVGASTFQ
-258 IKSSNASSEEAF
+258 IKSSNASSEEAY

-279 KLGPLTIPTTPEG
+279 KLGPLSIPTTPEG
-292 NVWVYFAPTKNIP
+292 NAWVYFAPSRDIST
-305 SVSAGDVISGL
+305 VSAADVISGV
-316 IPPEFFEGKIALV
+316 ISPDFFEGKVALV

-345 KNIPGVTVIAQF
+345 KNVPGVTIIAQF

-376 EFLAGLV
+376 EFIAGLL
-383 LAVLVTLSI
+383 LAVLITLGI
-392 QALGPIGGLS
+392 QVLGPIGGLS
-402 ILIVGSSGIIGSSYY
+402 IFLVGSGGIMGSSYY

-431 LIISLSVYVVVTF
+431 LIISLSVYVAVTF
-444 CNFLFTELERSR
+444 FNFLFTELERSR

-513 TKLINQLLTV
+513 TQLINELLTV
-523 LSNAILDHGGTIDK
+523 LSNAILEHGGTIDK

-543 MAFWNAPTDQAN
+543 MAFWNAPTDQAD
-555 HRELAI
+555 HRQLAI
-561 KSAHAMNEALSK
+561 QAAHSMNEALDE
-573 FNLELNKDLDFKLEV
+573 FNLNTEGSLDFKLEI

-618 LASRLEGQ
+618 LASRLESQ
-626 SSNYGLTMVI
+626 SSNYGLHMIV
-636 GENTYLEDAS
+636 GENTYMNDSDFTMIEI
-646 FQMVEMDKISVKGK
+646 DKIAVKGK
-660 TTPETI
+660 STAETI
-666 FTCFKPETKFADGF
+666 YTCFKSGMKLPEGF
-680 FSQHE
+680 IDNHAS
-685 VFLSEYRQQNWQA
+685 FLAEYRAQNWNA
-698 AKAMIQELTVC
+698 ANLLIDELMSSS
-709 PNELGLY
+709 NELELY
-716 YAHMSARIE
+716 YRHMKARIE
-725 EYIINP
+725 KYITNP
-731 PPLDW
+731 PSADW
-736 EGVYVAKN
+736 GGVYVATN

>member
-1 MEKSEQTKAKLVSA
+1 
-15 VMKLMNNGQKISR
+15 MKKNYKQLTR
-28 YGLLAFAILVS
+28 YGLLAFAVFIS

-59 TFQRMLPREIHSED
+59 TFQRILPREIYPED
-73 PLVIID
+73 PVVIID

-89 QWPWPRNQLAKL
+89 QWPWSRNQLANL

-116 FAESDRTNPE
+116 FAEPDRTNPK
-126 NFIDSYPL
+126 NLIASYSL
-134 NQALKKEL
+134 NEELTKEL
-142 SKLPSN
+142 VALPSN
-148 DELFAQAIVNH
+148 DELFAEAIENH
-159 GTVVLGQALNNKNNT
+159 GTVILGQALNNKEINK
-174 QPYKAKYGLVT
+174 PSKAKFGLVT
-185 QGDDPKQFIRN
+185 QGDDPKQFVTN
-196 YLGAQN
+196 YLGAQS
-202 NIKPLNDTASGI
+202 NIKLLDASAQGV

-229 PTFERI
+229 PTFESI
-235 DDQLVPSL
+235 GDQLVPSL

-250 ALGASTFQ
+250 AVGASTFQ
-258 IKSSNASSEEAF
+258 IKSSNASSEEAY

-305 SVSAGDVISGL
+305 TVSAGDVISGL
-316 IPPEFFEGKIALV
+316 IPPDFFEGKVALV

-345 KNIPGVTVIAQF
+345 KNIPGVTIIAQF

-383 LAVLVTLSI
+383 LAVLITLSI

-402 ILIVGSSGIIGSSYY
+402 ILITGSGGIIGSSYY

-431 LIISLSVYVVVTF
+431 LIIALSVYVAVTF
-444 CNFLFTELERSR
+444 FNFLFTELERSR

-513 TKLINQLLTV
+513 TQLINQLLTV
-523 LSNAILDHGGTIDK
+523 LSNSILEHGGTIDK

-543 MAFWNAPTDQAN
+543 MAFWNAPTDQAE
-555 HRELAI
+555 HRQLAI
-561 KSAHAMNEALSK
+561 KAAHSMNDALDE
-573 FNLELNKDLDFKLEV
+573 FNLEVEGNLDFKLEI

-618 LASRLEGQ
+618 LASRLESQ
-626 SSNYGLTMVI
+626 SSNYGLHMIV
-636 GENTYLEDAS
+636 GENTYMDDSAFTMIEI
-646 FQMVEMDKISVKGK
+646 DKIAVKGK
-660 TTPETI
+660 SSAETI
-666 FTCFKPETKFADGF
+666 FTCFQSEIKFAEGF
-680 FSQHE
+680 LDTHN
-685 VFLSEYRQQNWQA
+685 VFLQEYRSQNWDA
-698 AKAMIQELTVC
+698 AKLTIGELMSS
-709 PNELGLY
+709 PNELELY
-716 YAHMSARIE
+716 YRHMDARID
-725 EYIINP
+725 EYIKNP
-731 PPLDW
+731 PAADW
-736 EGVYVAKN
+736 EGVYVATN

>member
-1 MEKSEQTKAKLVSA
+1 
-15 VMKLMNNGQKISR
+15 MKKDYKKFSR
-28 YGLLAFAILVS
+28 YGLIGFAIFVS
-39 FLPILNPLQ
+39 FLPIFNPLQ
-48 IFSSL
+48 IFTSL

-59 TFQRMLPREIHSED
+59 TFQRILPREVYSED
-73 PLVIID
+73 PVVIID

-89 QWPWPRNQLAKL
+89 QWPWSRNQLAKL

-116 FAESDRTNPE
+116 FAEPDRTNPQNLIANYSFDE
-126 NFIDSYPL
+126 AIN
-134 NQALKKEL
+134 KEL
-142 SKLPSN
+142 ASLPSN
-148 DELFAQAIVNH
+148 DELFADAISNH
-159 GTVVLGQALNNKNNT
+159 GTVVLGQALNNKDNT
-174 QPYKAKYGLVT
+174 KPSKNKFGLVT
-185 QGDDPKQFIRN
+185 QGDDPKQFIAN

-202 NIKPLNDTASGI
+202 NIKILDDSASGV
-214 GSMSIGNNDAIVRQL
+214 GSMSIGNNDVIVRQL

-235 DDQLVPSL
+235 DEQLVPSL

-250 ALGASTFQ
+250 AVGASTFQ
-258 IKSSNASSEEAF
+258 IKSSNASSEEAY

-292 NVWVYFAPTKNIP
+292 NAWIYFAPTKDIL
-305 SVSAGDVISGL
+305 SVSAIDVISGT
-316 IPPEFFEGKIALV
+316 IPPEFFEGKVALV

-345 KNIPGVTVIAQF
+345 KNVPGVTIIAQF
-357 IQQIFANEF
+357 MQQIFANEF

-376 EFLAGLV
+376 EFIAGLL
-383 LAVLVTLSI
+383 LAVLITLGI

-402 ILIVGSSGIIGSSYY
+402 IFLVGSGGIMGSSYY

-431 LIISLSVYVVVTF
+431 LIISLSVYVAVTF
-444 CNFLFTELERSR
+444 FNFLFTELERSR

-513 TKLINQLLTV
+513 TQLINQLLTV
-523 LSNAILDHGGTIDK
+523 LSNSILEHGGTIDK

-543 MAFWNAPTDQAN
+543 MAFWNAPTDQAD
-555 HRELAI
+555 HRQLAI
-561 KSAHAMNEALSK
+561 KAAHSMNEALDE
-573 FNLELNKDLDFKLEV
+573 FNAQTEGNLDFKLEI

-618 LASRLEGQ
+618 LASRLESQ
-626 SSNYGLTMVI
+626 SSNYGLHMIV
-636 GENTYLEDAS
+636 GENTHMDDSE
-646 FQMVEMDKISVKGK
+646 FTIIEIDKIAVKGK
-660 TTPETI
+660 SSAETI
-666 FTCFKPETKFADGF
+666 YTCFKPEMKFTEEF
-680 FSQHE
+680 LKKHE
-685 VFLSEYRQQNWQA
+685 AFLVKYRSQNWDGA
-698 AKAMIQELTVC
+698 NLLIDELI
-709 PNELGLY
+709 PSSNELELY
-716 YAHMSARIE
+716 YKHMRARIE
-725 EYIINP
+725 EYIASP
-731 PPLDW
+731 PASDW

>member
-1 MEKSEQTKAKLVSA
+1 
-15 VMKLMNNGQKISR
+15 MKKNLKQFSR
-28 YGLLAFAILVS
+28 YGLLIFAVLVS

-48 IFSSL
+48 IFSNL

-59 TFQRMLPREIHSED
+59 TLQRLLPREIYAED
-73 PLVIID
+73 PVVIID

-89 QWPWPRNQLAKL
+89 QWPWSRNQLAKL

-116 FAESDRTNPE
+116 FAESDRTNPQ
-126 NFIDSYPL
+126 NFISSYPL
-134 NQALKKEL
+134 NEDLKKEL
-142 SKLPSN
+142 SALPSN
-148 DELFAQAIVNH
+148 DELFSQAIANH
-159 GTVVLGQALNNKNNT
+159 GTVVLGQALNNKNNIK
-174 QPYKAKYGLVT
+174 PSKAKFGLVT
-185 QGDDPKQFIRN
+185 QGDDPKQFITN
-196 YLGAQN
+196 YSGIQN
-202 NIKPLNDTASGI
+202 NIKQLESSAAGV

-229 PTFERI
+229 PTFERV

-250 ALGASTFQ
+250 AVGASTFQ
-258 IKSSNASSEEAF
+258 IKSSNASSEEAY

-279 KLGPLTIPTTPEG
+279 KLGPLTIPTTPKG
-292 NVWVYFAPTKNIP
+292 NAWVYFAPSKNI
-305 SVSAGDVISGL
+305 STISAADVISGAV
-316 IPPEFFEGKIALV
+316 PPEFFEGKVALI

-345 KNIPGVTVIAQF
+345 KNVPGVTIIAQF
-357 IQQIFANEF
+357 MQQIFANEF

-376 EFLAGLV
+376 EFIAGLL
-383 LAVLVTLSI
+383 LAVLITLGI
-392 QALGPIGGLS
+392 QALGPVGGLS
-402 ILIVGSSGIIGSSYY
+402 IFLVGSSGIMGSSYY

-431 LIISLSVYVVVTF
+431 LIISLSVYVAVTF
-444 CNFLFTELERSR
+444 FNFLFTELERSR

-513 TKLINQLLTV
+513 TQLINELLTV
-523 LSNAILDHGGTIDK
+523 LSNAILEHGGTIDK

-543 MAFWNAPTDQAN
+543 MAFWNAPTDQAD
-555 HRELAI
+555 HRQLAI
-561 KSAHAMNEALSK
+561 QAAHSMNEALDQ
-573 FNLELNKDLDFKLEV
+573 FNLNTDGSLGFKLEI

-618 LASRLEGQ
+618 LASRLESQ
-626 SSNYGLTMVI
+626 SSNYGLHMII
-636 GENTYLEDAS
+636 GENTYMDDAD
-646 FQMVEMDKISVKGK
+646 FTIIEIDKIAVKGK
-660 TTPETI
+660 STAETI
-666 FTCFKPETKFADGF
+666 YTCFEPEMEFPEGF
-680 FSQHE
+680 IDNHIS
-685 VFLSEYRQQNWQA
+685 FLTEYRAQNWNA
-698 AKAMIQELTVC
+698 ANLLIDELM
-709 PNELGLY
+709 PSSNELELY
-716 YAHMSARIE
+716 YKHMKTRIE
-725 EYIINP
+725 EYISNP
-731 PPLDW
+731 PSADW
-736 EGVYVAKN
+736 GGVYVATN

>member
-1 MEKSEQTKAKLVSA
+1 MKKNYKKL
-15 VMKLMNNGQKISR
+15 SR
-28 YGLLAFAILVS
+28 YGLLAFAIIVS

-59 TFQRMLPREIHSED
+59 TFQRILPREIYTED
-73 PLVIID
+73 PVVIID

-101 TNQAYAAAAL
+101 TDQAYAAAAL

-126 NFIDSYPL
+126 NFIFRYPL
-134 NQALKKEL
+134 NEALKKEL

-159 GTVVLGQALNNKNNT
+159 GTVVLGQALNNKNNNK
-174 QPYKAKYGLVT
+174 PYKAKYGLVT
-185 QGDDPKQFIRN
+185 QGDNPKQFIRN

-202 NIKPLNDTASGI
+202 NIKLLDDSASGI

-250 ALGASTFQ
+250 AVGASTFQ

-279 KLGPLTIPTTPEG
+279 KLGPLTIPTTSEG

-305 SVSAGDVISGL
+305 TVSAGDVISGL
-316 IPPEFFEGKIALV
+316 IPPEFFEGKVTLV

-345 KNIPGVTVIAQF
+345 KNIPGVTIIAQF

-383 LAVLVTLSI
+383 LAVLITLSI

-402 ILIVGSSGIIGSSYY
+402 ILVAGSGGIIGSSYY

-431 LIISLSVYVVVTF
+431 LIIALSVYVAVTF
-444 CNFLFTELERSR
+444 FNFLFTELERSR

-513 TKLINQLLTV
+513 TQLINQLLTV
-523 LSNAILDHGGTIDK
+523 LSNSILEHGGTIDK

-543 MAFWNAPTDQAN
+543 MAFWNAPTDQAD
-555 HRELAI
+555 HRQLAI
-561 KSAHAMNEALSK
+561 QAAHSMNEALDE
-573 FNLELNKDLDFKLEV
+573 FNLETEGNLDFKLEI
-588 GIGINSGNCIVGNM
+588 GIGINSGECIVGNM

-618 LASRLEGQ
+618 LASRLESQ
-626 SSNYGLTMVI
+626 SSNYGLHMIV
-636 GENTYLEDAS
+636 GENTYMPDSAFTIIEI
-646 FQMVEMDKISVKGK
+646 DKIAVKGK
-660 TTPETI
+660 SSAETI
-666 FTCFKPETKFADGF
+666 FTCFQPESKFAEGF
-680 FSQHE
+680 LDKHN
-685 VFLSEYRQQNWQA
+685 VFLKEYRSQNWEA
-698 AKAMIQELTVC
+698 AISSIDELISS
-709 PNELGLY
+709 PNELDLY
-716 YAHMSARIE
+716 YRHMKTRID
-725 EYIINP
+725 EYITNP
-731 PPLDW
+731 PATDW

>member
-1 MEKSEQTKAKLVSA
+1 
-15 VMKLMNNGQKISR
+15 MKKDYKKFSR
-28 YGLLAFAILVS
+28 YGLIGFAIFVS
-39 FLPILNPLQ
+39 FLPIFNPLQ
-48 IFSSL
+48 IFTSL

-59 TFQRMLPREIHSED
+59 TFQRILPREVYSED
-73 PLVIID
+73 PVVIID

-89 QWPWPRNQLAKL
+89 QWPWSRNQLAKL

-116 FAESDRTNPE
+116 FAEPDRTNPQNLIANYSFDE
-126 NFIDSYPL
+126 AIN
-134 NQALKKEL
+134 KEL
-142 SKLPSN
+142 ASLPSN
-148 DELFAQAIVNH
+148 DELFADAISNH
-159 GTVVLGQALNNKNNT
+159 GTVVLGQALNNKDNT
-174 QPYKAKYGLVT
+174 KPSKNKFGLVT
-185 QGDDPKQFIRN
+185 QGDDPKQFIAN

-202 NIKPLNDTASGI
+202 NIKILDDSASGV
-214 GSMSIGNNDAIVRQL
+214 GSMSIGNNDVIVRQL

-235 DDQLVPSL
+235 DEQLVPSL

-250 ALGASTFQ
+250 AVGASTFQ
-258 IKSSNASSEEAF
+258 IKSSNASSEEAY

-292 NVWVYFAPTKNIP
+292 NAWIYFAPTKDIL
-305 SVSAGDVISGL
+305 SVSAIDVISGT
-316 IPPEFFEGKIALV
+316 IPPEFFEGKVALV

-345 KNIPGVTVIAQF
+345 KNVPGVTIIAQF
-357 IQQIFANEF
+357 MQQIFANEF

-376 EFLAGLV
+376 EFIAGLL
-383 LAVLVTLSI
+383 LAVLITLGI

-402 ILIVGSSGIIGSSYY
+402 IFLVGSGGIMGSSYY

-431 LIISLSVYVVVTF
+431 LIISLNVYVAVTF
-444 CNFLFTELERSR
+444 FNFLFTELERSR

-504 QYKDDPEAL
+504 QYKDDPEGL
-513 TKLINQLLTV
+513 TQLINELLTV

-543 MAFWNAPTDQAN
+543 MAFWNAPTDQAD
-555 HRELAI
+555 HRQLAI
-561 KSAHAMNEALSK
+561 KAAHSMNEALDE
-573 FNLELNKDLDFKLEV
+573 FNAQTEGNLDFKLEI

-618 LASRLEGQ
+618 LASRLESQ
-626 SSNYGLTMVI
+626 SSNYGLHMIV
-636 GENTYLEDAS
+636 GENTHMDDSE
-646 FQMVEMDKISVKGK
+646 FTIIEIDKIAVKGK
-660 TTPETI
+660 SSAETI
-666 FTCFKPETKFADGF
+666 YTCFKPEMKFTEEF
-680 FSQHE
+680 LKKHE
-685 VFLSEYRQQNWQA
+685 AFLVKYRTQNWDGA
-698 AKAMIQELTVC
+698 NLLIDELI
-709 PNELGLY
+709 PSSNELELY
-716 YAHMSARIE
+716 YKHMRARIE
-725 EYIINP
+725 EYIASP
-731 PPLDW
+731 PASDW

>member
-1 MEKSEQTKAKLVSA
+1 VKKNYKQL
-15 VMKLMNNGQKISR
+15 SR
-28 YGLLAFAILVS
+28 FGLLAFAILIS

-59 TFQRMLPREIHSED
+59 TFQRILPREVYPED
-73 PLVIID
+73 PVVIID

-89 QWPWPRNQLAKL
+89 QWPWSRNQLASL
-101 TNQAYAAAAL
+101 TNQTYAAAAL

-116 FAESDRTNPE
+116 FAEPDRTNPK
-126 NFIDSYPL
+126 NLIANYAL
-134 NQALKKEL
+134 NEELTKEL
-142 SKLPSN
+142 SALPSN
-148 DELFAQAIVNH
+148 DELFAKAIENH
-159 GTVVLGQALNNKNNT
+159 GTVVLGQALNNNQNILS
-174 QPYKAKYGLVT
+174 AKTKFGLVT
-185 QGDDPKQFIRN
+185 QGDDPKQFVTN
-196 YLGAQN
+196 YSGVQS
-202 NIKPLNDTASGI
+202 NITILDASARGV

-229 PTFERI
+229 PTFESI
-235 DDQLVPSL
+235 GNQLIPSL

-250 ALGASTFQ
+250 AVGASTFQ
-258 IKSSNASSEEAF
+258 IKSSNASSEEAY

-279 KLGPLTIPTTPEG
+279 KLGPLTIPTTAEG
-292 NVWVYFAPTKNIP
+292 NAWIYFTATKNI
-305 SVSAGDVISGL
+305 STVSAVDVIAGV
-316 IPPEFFEGKIALV
+316 IPPEFFEGKVALV

-345 KNIPGVTVIAQF
+345 KNIPGVTIIAQF

-376 EFLAGLV
+376 EFLAGLI
-383 LAVLVTLSI
+383 LAILITLSI
-392 QALGPIGGLS
+392 QALGPLGGLS
-402 ILIVGSSGIIGSSYY
+402 VFLGGSGGILGSSYY

-431 LIISLSVYVVVTF
+431 LIIALSVYIAVTF
-444 CNFLFTELERSR
+444 FNFLFTELERSR

-464 LSPEMVNRLAESSE
+464 LSPEMVNRLAESNE

-513 TKLINQLLTV
+513 TQLINQLLTV

-543 MAFWNAPTDQAN
+543 MAFWNAPTDQAE
-555 HRELAI
+555 HRQLAI
-561 KSAHAMNEALSK
+561 KAAHAMNQALDE
-573 FNLELNKDLDFKLEV
+573 FNFSMKGNLDFKLEI
-588 GIGINSGNCIVGNM
+588 GIGINSGECIVGNM

-608 DYTVLGDAVN
+608 DYTVLGDSVN
-618 LASRLEGQ
+618 LASRLESQ
-626 SSNYGLTMVI
+626 SSNYGLHMII
-636 GENTYLEDAS
+636 GENTFIDDAA
-646 FQMVEMDKISVKGK
+646 FCMIEIDKIAVKGK
-660 TTPETI
+660 SSAETI
-666 FTCFKPETKFADGF
+666 FTCFEAKTNFAG
-680 FSQHE
+680 E
-685 VFLSEYRQQNWQA
+685 FLDKHKNFLKEYRAQNWDA
-698 AKAMIQELTVC
+698 AKLLISELISSSD
-709 PNELGLY
+709 ELELY
-716 YAHMSARIE
+716 YKYMGSRIE
-725 EYIINP
+725 DYEINP
-731 PPLDW
+731 PSADW

>member
-1 MEKSEQTKAKLVSA
+1 
-15 VMKLMNNGQKISR
+15 MKKDLK
-28 YGLLAFAILVS
+28 AILEIRS
-39 FLPILNPLQ
+39 FDFCNFSKLFYQYLNPLQ
-48 IFSSL
+48 IFSNL

-59 TFQRMLPREIHSED
+59 TLQRLLPREIYVED
-73 PLVIID
+73 PVVIID

-101 TNQAYAAAAL
+101 TDQAYAAAAL

-116 FAESDRTNPE
+116 FAESDRTNPQ
-126 NFIDSYPL
+126 NFISSYPL
-134 NQALKKEL
+134 NEALKKEL

-148 DELFAQAIVNH
+148 DELFAQAILNH

-174 QPYKAKYGLVT
+174 KPYKAKYGLVT

-202 NIKPLNDTASGI
+202 NIKLLDDSATGV

-250 ALGASTFQ
+250 AVGASTFQ
-258 IKSSNASSEEAF
+258 IKSSNASSEEAY

-292 NVWVYFAPTKNIP
+292 NAWVYFAPTKNIP
-305 SVSAGDVISGL
+305 TVSAGDVISGA
-316 IPPEFFEGKIALV
+316 IPPEFFEGKVALV

-345 KNIPGVTVIAQF
+345 KNIPGVTIIAQF

-376 EFLAGLV
+376 EFLAGLI
-383 LAVLVTLSI
+383 LAILITLSI

-402 ILIVGSSGIIGSSYY
+402 VLIAGSGGIIGSSYY

-431 LIISLSVYVVVTF
+431 LIISLSVYVAVTF
-444 CNFLFTELERSR
+444 FNFLFTELERSR

-513 TKLINQLLTV
+513 TQLINQLLTV
-523 LSNAILDHGGTIDK
+523 LSNSILEHGGTIDK

-543 MAFWNAPTDQAN
+543 MAFWNAPTDQAD
-555 HRELAI
+555 HRQLAI
-561 KSAHAMNEALSK
+561 KAAHSMNEALDE
-573 FNLELNKDLDFKLEV
+573 FNAQTEGNLDFKLEI

-618 LASRLEGQ
+618 LASRLESQ
-626 SSNYGLTMVI
+626 SSNYGLHMI
-636 GENTYLEDAS
+636 MGENTHMDDSE
-646 FQMVEMDKISVKGK
+646 FTIIEIDKIAVKGK
-660 TTPETI
+660 SSAETI
-666 FTCFKPETKFADGF
+666 YTCFKPEMKFTEEF
-680 FSQHE
+680 LKKHE
-685 VFLSEYRQQNWQA
+685 AFLVEYRSQNWDGA
-698 AKAMIQELTVC
+698 NLLIDELI
-709 PNELGLY
+709 PSSNELELY
-716 YAHMSARIE
+716 YKHMRARIE
-725 EYIINP
+725 EYIASP
-731 PPLDW
+731 PASDW